1 MSTEFRGD
9 PGLQVPTTAAAFIAM
24 APMRE
29 ALMATLLLMMPTAL
43 CFISYS
49 PASVFSRP
57 AATTQPYFLLRALPT
72 RTRAAARESTV
83 SAEASADG
91 SAAAG
96 VGGDL
101 GSPSLVGAVI
111 SRVAEEGLK
120 LKLASHGDVNVV
132 VDATAGQL
140 LGGKLQS
147 VTVQGTRWAS
157 PKQLTCESL
166 HVLVRNAAIDLQ
178 RLLQRQQI
186 GLPSPAT
193 GEACITFTSTDWTN
207 FLMHPLVTAVTPLVE
222 YPPGSRNAFRFLPQG
237 KVQGE
242 EVWFAGTF
250 RGRTFRLSLRAVNDE
265 RSDPTGRPWAGKD
278 GAGRRVAAQVKVEPL
293 PLAARQAPPDLVAT
307 WEEEAGVFAR
317 VIVNAMCLCIV
328 W

>member
-1 MSTEFRGD
+1 MN
-9 PGLQVPTTAAAFIAM
+9 AM

-29 ALMATLLLMMPTAL
+29 ALMATLLLMTPTAL
-43 CFISYS
+43 CFISCS
-49 PASVFSRP
+49 PASVLLRP
-57 AATTQPYFLLRALPT
+57 AATCRIATQPDFILRALPT
-72 RTRAAARESTV
+72 RMRAAARESTV

-91 SAAAG
+91 STAAA
-96 VGGDL
+96 VGGDI

-157 PKQLTCESL
+157 PKQLTCDSL
-166 HVLVRNAAIDLQ
+166 HVLVRNAAIDLP

-222 YPPGSRNAFRFLPQG
+222 YPPGSRSAFRFLPG
-237 KVQGE
+237 CRVQGE

-250 RGRTFRLSLRAVNDE
+250 RGRTFRFSLRAVTDE
-265 RSDPTGRPWAGKD
+265 RSHPAGRPWADKD
-278 GAGRRVAAQVKVEPL
+278 GAGQDNRVAAQIKVEPL
-293 PLAARQAPPDLVAT
+293 PLAARQAPADLVAK
-307 WEEEAGVFAR
+307 WKEEAGVFAP
-317 VIVNAMCLCIV
+317 VIVNAMRLCIL
-328 W
+328 WC